1 MPKTDDAFLSGALR
15 EQSRRRF
22 YNLWQLAK
30 AGHAPT
36 EGEDGL
42 LSQVMREHPE
52 YYDTWAHAIEF
63 GQELI
68 PADSVDPFAHVMIHI
83 VVENQIA
90 QNDPPET
97 RAVVEYKTSRNI
109 PRHDVIHE
117 IGNEIAKM
125 IWTVLRANKPSD
137 NAAYRRKLAKM
148 LPRAQRNFPK

>member
-1 MPKTDDAFLSGALR
+1 MLNQNRSDPYGALR
-15 EQSRRRF
+15 EQSRQHF

-30 AGHAPT
+30 VGHAPT
-36 EGEDGL
+36 EGEDAL
-42 LSQVMREHPE
+42 LVQVMREHPE

-68 PADSVDPFAHVMIHI
+68 PAGGVDPFMHALIHS

-90 QNDPPET
+90 QNNPPET

-117 IGNEIAKM
+117 IGNEVAKV
-125 IWTVLRANKPSD
+125 IWTVLRDNKPAD
-137 NAAYRRKLAKM
+137 NNAYRRRLVRL
-148 LPRAQRNFPK
+148 LPRAQRNLPK